1 MARVSLRRRLLAMLL
16 GISAAAWLAVAA
28 FAYFE
33 ARHEAEELLDAHLA
47 QSAALLV
54 AQAGEDLDEDDADH
68 VRALHRQARKTAFQV
83 WERGTRLRLHS
94 SNAPDG
100 RFSGVEQGFSDVTH
114 DGRAWRVFS
123 AWDREHEQLIQ
134 VGERREARAD
144 IVRALGTAL
153 AWPLALAL
161 PLLGGAI
168 WLGVGQG
175 LRPLAE
181 LRTQLA
187 RRGAADLSA
196 LEAANAPQEVEPL
209 VAELN
214 RLFARIADTMARERR
229 LTADAAHELR
239 TPLAVLSTQ
248 AQVARRAK
256 DDAARNEALDALVSG
271 AERAARLIEQMLTL
285 ARLEAGGAPG
295 EAAQRVALR
304 DVARAVLAEAAPR
317 AVQKNLDLALDEGP
331 PGEVQGYPGLLA
343 VLLRNLVDNAVRYT
357 PAGRVRVAVRKTRE
371 AIQLEVGDSGPGV
384 PAAELAHLGQRFH
397 RVAGGGEAGS
407 GLGLSIV
414 LRIAEL
420 HRARVR
426 FANAPDGG
434 FCAVVEFPA
443 AAMR

>member
-28 FAYFE
+28 FAYLE

-94 SNAPDG
+94 ANAPDG
-100 RFSGVEQGFSDVTH
+100 RFSRVEQGFSEVTH

-123 AWDREHEQLIQ
+123 AWDREHERLIQ

-144 IVRALGTAL
+144 IVRALATAL

-181 LRTQLA
+181 LRAQLA

-196 LEAANAPQEVEPL
+196 LGSENAPQEVEPL

-214 RLFARIADTMARERR
+214 RLLARIADTMARERR

-256 DDAARNEALDALVSG
+256 DDAVRNEALDALVAG

-285 ARLEAGGAPG
+285 ARLEAGAPG

-304 DVARAVLAEAAPR
+304 EVARAVLAEAAPR
-317 AVQKNLDLALDEGP
+317 AVQKHLDLALDDGP
-331 PGEVQGYPGLLA
+331 PGEVQGHPGLLA

-357 PAGRVRVAVRKTRE
+357 AAPGRVRVAVRQAPG
-371 AIQLEVGDSGPGV
+371 AIQLEVTDSGPGV
-384 PAAELAHLGQRFH
+384 PPAELAHLGQRFH
-397 RVAGGGEAGS
+397 RVAAAGEAGS

-420 HRARVR
+420 HRARAR
-426 FANAPDGG
+426 FANAPGGG
-434 FCAVVEFPA
+434 FCARVEFPA
-443 AAMR
+443 P